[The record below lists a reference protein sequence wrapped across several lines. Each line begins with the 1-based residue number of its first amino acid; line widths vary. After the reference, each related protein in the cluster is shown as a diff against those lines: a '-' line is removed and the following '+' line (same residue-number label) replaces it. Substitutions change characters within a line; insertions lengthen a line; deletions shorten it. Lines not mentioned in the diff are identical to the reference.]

1 VSDEPKRGRGRPPA
15 GEHKRIISVST
26 YFSSAEY
33 QRLFEAAKRDEKSLA
48 AKLRERYEARKRT
61 E

>member
-1 VSDEPKRGRGRPPA
+1 MSDEPKRGRGRPPA
-15 GEHKRIISVST
+15 EEKRIISVTS

-33 QRLFEAAKRDEKSLA
+33 QRLYADAKRDEKSLA
-48 AKLRERYEARKRT
+48 AKIRERWERRQG